1 MSTAVQV
8 TLIIIGGLIV
18 VSLIG
23 AAVAISLFNR
33 VNRMQRD
40 ALSSFNQFTADADQ
54 KYEEAAAKMNR
65 EHEARVARIRGRR

>member
-23 AAVAISLFNR
+23 AAVAISLFKSMNS
-33 VNRMQRD
+33 MQRD
-40 ALSSFNQFTADADQ
+40 AISSFNQFTADADQ
-54 KYEEAAAKMNR
+54 KYQEAVAKMDR
-65 EHEARVARIRGRR
+65 EHEEAVARIRERW